1 MRTLAAALTLGLWAC
16 TLGTPD
22 GPHALPG
29 GVDGKVDNYVST
41 NAREFVL
48 TGSAHVTLPESYDDA
63 AVEELVEHRL
73 AVIDRSLRRHIDEVI
88 AAANGAVTGEEAS
101 YFTYFRRDAADAEP
115 AEILADGRARFA
127 FSIELVGSYYLM
139 SKVAPAESAHRT
151 FAVEVKDWSESSG
164 ELVEVEIKGT
174 PSRDAFPRYDELFED
189 GIYDIA
195 IHFGGDYNSE
205 RFDIET
211 ARWTVEYLLEGGWQN
226 SQVTSFDELAI
237 DSPPFTRSLAL
248 AGAEIE
254 VRVTIFH
261 SDMVTSDDEA
271 RLSEAMKASL
281 ATADVVIYSGHAG
294 AGAGFILD
302 YQPRHEI
309 PARDFATLPLADK
322 YQIYVF
328 DGCNTYRTYVDDL
341 LANPNKTFANLD
353 VVTTVN
359 TTPFGAG
366 YQVIHEF
373 LYWLTLADDNGS
385 HFPLAW
391 KEILR
396 GVNTPQF
403 SSVHYGVHGVDQD
416 PQLNPH
422 GGAELMCTSCAT
434 DADCG
439 GQGNLCLGYPGGAA
453 CGVACTTDTACGS
466 GYRCARL
473 YDDAELF
480 YIPKQC
486 VQTDYICE

>member
-16 TLGTPD
+16 TLGAPE
-22 GPHALPG
+22 GPHTLPG
-29 GVDGKVDNYVST
+29 GGDGKVDNYVST
-41 NAREFVL
+41 NAREFEL
-48 TGSAHVTLPESYDDA
+48 SGAAHVALPESF
-63 AVEELVEHRL
+63 EEAQLSGLVERRMTVVDR
-73 AVIDRSLRRHIDEVI
+73 AVRRHIDAVI
-88 AAANGAVTGEEAS
+88 STANGGITGDDAS
-101 YFTYFRRDAADAEP
+101 YFTYFRRDAADSEP
-115 AEILADGRARFA
+115 AQILEDGRARFT

-139 SKVAPAESAHRT
+139 SKVAPEASAHRT
-151 FAVEVKDWSESSG
+151 FTVEVKDWSESSG
-164 ELVEVEIKGT
+164 ELVEVEIKGS
-174 PSRDAFPRYDELFED
+174 PSRDAFPRYDELFAD

-211 ARWTVEYLLEGGWQN
+211 ARWTVGYLLEGGWQN
-226 SQVTSFDELAI
+226 SEVASFDDLTI
-237 DSPPFTRSLAL
+237 DSPPFTRSLEL

-254 VRVTIFH
+254 ARVSIFH
-261 SDMVTSDDEA
+261 SDMVTAENEA
-271 RLSEAMKASL
+271 RLSDAMKASL
-281 ATADVVIYSGHAG
+281 AAADVVIYSGHAG

-341 LANPNKTFANLD
+341 LANPAKSFDNLD

-373 LYWLTLADDNGS
+373 LYWLTLVDAAGS
-385 HFPLAW
+385 HFPLSW
-391 KEILR
+391 KDILR
-396 GVNTPQF
+396 GVNTAQF

-422 GGAELMCTSCAT
+422 GGADLMCTTCET

-453 CGVACTTDTACGS
+453 CGVACTTDTACGY

-473 YDDAELF
+473 YDDPDLF